1 MKAVRVMR
9 FGLEYPME
17 LEEVAAPKPGPGE
30 ILVRIAAAGVNP
42 LEVAIRSGNH
52 PRARAMTLPYTC
64 GTDVAGEVEAMGDG
78 VEAFALGDRVWGR
91 ASTGAYA
98 EKGLL
103 TADSTGK
110 LPDSMSFA
118 EGAALPIPLLTA
130 WNALVLKGQAAPG
143 DCVLVQGGAGGV
155 GYLAVQLA
163 RAVGCRVFTTVS
175 SGEKADFCLAAGAEA
190 AINYKEEDVP
200 GRVMEL
206 TSGRGVEVVVETVGC
221 ENLPSDLRFNA
232 VDGRIVIVG
241 TGTGKGP
248 DVTIPLP
255 AAMGRDARILAL
267 SSGNLNPLVPGIL
280 RRLAPMLESGTI
292 KPHIGRALPMEQ
304 ANESHE
310 VLLSGKFLGKIN
322 LVPHGGI
329 SAS

>member
-1 MKAVRVMR
+1 MKAVRVTR
-9 FGLEYPME
+9 FGLEHPME
-17 LEEVAAPKPGPGE
+17 LEEVAEPTPGPGE
-30 ILVRIAAAGVNP
+30 MLVRIAAAGVNP

-52 PRARAMTLPYTC
+52 PRAAAMTLPYTC
-64 GTDVAGEVEAMGDG
+64 GTDVAGEIEAVGEG
-78 VEAFALGDRVWGR
+78 VEAFAPGERVWGR

-103 TADSTGK
+103 PAGSTGK

-130 WNALVLKGQAAPG
+130 WNALVVKGEAAPG

-155 GYLAVQLA
+155 GYLAIQLA
-163 RAVGCRVFTTVS
+163 RAIGCRVFATVS
-175 SGEKADFCLAAGAEA
+175 SKEKGDFCLAGGAEA
-190 AINYKEEDVP
+190 AINYREEDVP
-200 GRVMEL
+200 ERVMEL
-206 TSGRGVEVVVETVGC
+206 TSGRGVDVVVENIGC
-221 ENLPSDLRFNA
+221 DNLPSDLKLNA
-232 VDGRIVIVG
+232 VNGRIVIVG

-248 DVTIPLP
+248 EVTIPLP

-280 RRLAPMLESGTI
+280 RRLAPLLEGGAI
-292 KPHIGRALPMEQ
+292 KPHVGRELPLEQ

-322 LVPHGGI
+322 LTP
-329 SAS
+329 

>member
-1 MKAVRVMR
+1 MKAVRVTR
-9 FGLEYPME
+9 FGLEHPME
-17 LEEVAAPKPGPGE
+17 LEEVPEPEPGPGE
-30 ILVRIAAAGVNP
+30 MLVRIAAAGVNP
-42 LEVAIRSGNH
+42 LEVAIRSGDH

-64 GTDVAGEVEAMGDG
+64 GTDVAGEVEAVGEG
-78 VEAFALGDRVWGR
+78 VEAFSPGDRVWGR

-103 TADSTGK
+103 PAGSTGR
-110 LPDSMSFA
+110 LPDSMSSA

-130 WNALVLKGQAAPG
+130 WNALVVKGEAAPG

-155 GYLAVQLA
+155 GYLAIQLA
-163 RAVGCRVFTTVS
+163 RTLGCRVFTTVS
-175 SGEKADFCLAAGAEA
+175 SREKGDFCLAGGAEA
-190 AINYKEEDVP
+190 AINYREEDVP
-200 GRVMEL
+200 ERVMEL
-206 TSGRGVEVVVETVGC
+206 TSGRGVDVVVENIGC
-221 ENLPSDLRFNA
+221 DNLPSDLKLNA
-232 VDGRIVIVG
+232 VNGRIVIVG

-280 RRLAPMLESGTI
+280 RRLAPLLESGAI
-292 KPHIGRALPMEQ
+292 RPHIGRELPMEQ

-322 LVPHGGI
+322 LAP
-329 SAS
+329 

>member
-1 MKAVRVMR
+1 MKAVRVTR
-9 FGLEYPME
+9 FGLEHPME
-17 LEEVAAPKPGPGE
+17 LEQVAEPEPGPGE
-30 ILVRIAAAGVNP
+30 MLVRIAAAGVNP

-52 PRARAMTLPYTC
+52 PRAGAMTLPYTC
-64 GTDVAGEVEAMGDG
+64 GTDVAGEVEAVGEG
-78 VEAFALGDRVWGR
+78 VESFAPGDRVWGR

-103 TADSTGK
+103 PAGSTGK
-110 LPDSMSFA
+110 LPGLMSFA

-130 WNALVLKGQAAPG
+130 WNALVVKGEAAPG

-155 GYLAVQLA
+155 GYLAIQLA
-163 RAVGCRVFTTVS
+163 RTLGCRVFTTVS

-190 AINYKEEDVP
+190 AINYREEDVP
-200 GRVMEL
+200 ERVMEL
-206 TSGRGVEVVVETVGC
+206 TSGRGVEVIVETVGC
-221 ENLPSDLRFNA
+221 DNLPSDLKLNA
-232 VDGRIVIVG
+232 VNGRIVIVG

-280 RRLAPMLESGTI
+280 RRLAPLLEGGAI
-292 KPHIGRALPMEQ
+292 RPHIGRELPLEQ

-322 LVPHGGI
+322 LVP
-329 SAS
+329 

>member
-9 FGLEYPME
+9 FGLEHPME
-17 LEEVAAPKPGPGE
+17 LEQVAEPVPGPGE
-30 ILVRIAAAGVNP
+30 MLVRIAAAGVNP

-52 PRARAMTLPYTC
+52 PRAGAMTLPYTC
-64 GTDVAGEVEAMGDG
+64 GTDVAGEVEAVGEG
-78 VEAFALGDRVWGR
+78 VEAFAPGDRVWGR

-103 TADSTGK
+103 PAGSTGR
-110 LPDSMSFA
+110 LPDSMTFA

-130 WNALVLKGQAAPG
+130 WNALVVKGEAAPG

-155 GYLAVQLA
+155 GYLAIQLA
-163 RAVGCRVFTTVS
+163 RAIGCRVFTTVS
-175 SGEKADFCLAAGAEA
+175 SREKADFCLAAGAEA
-190 AINYKEEDVP
+190 AINYREEDVP
-200 GRVMEL
+200 ERVMEL
-206 TSGRGVEVVVETVGC
+206 TGGRGVEVVVENIGC
-221 ENLPSDLRFNA
+221 DNLPSDLKLNA
-232 VDGRIVIVG
+232 VNGRIVIVG

-248 DVTIPLP
+248 EVTIPLP

-280 RRLAPMLESGTI
+280 RRLAPLLEGGAI
-292 KPHIGRALPMEQ
+292 RPHIGQELPVEQ

-322 LVPHGGI
+322 LV
-329 SAS
+329 S

>member
-17 LEEVAAPKPGPGE
+17 LEEVAEPAPGPGE
-30 ILVRIAAAGVNP
+30 MLVRIAAAGVNP
-42 LEVAIRSGNH
+42 LEVAIRTGNH
-52 PRARAMTLPYTC
+52 PRAGAMTLPYTC
-64 GTDVAGEVEAMGDG
+64 GTDVTGEVEAVGEG
-78 VEAFALGDRVWGR
+78 VEAFAPGDRVWGR

-103 TADSTGK
+103 LANSTGK
-110 LPDSMSFA
+110 LPDSMTFA

-130 WNALVLKGQAAPG
+130 WNALVVKGEAAPG

-155 GYLAVQLA
+155 GYLAIQLA
-163 RAVGCRVFTTVS
+163 RAIGCRVFTTVS
-175 SGEKADFCLAAGAEA
+175 SKEKADFCLAAGAEA
-190 AINYKEEDVP
+190 AINYREEDVP

-206 TSGRGVEVVVETVGC
+206 TGGRGVDVVVENVGC
-221 ENLPSDLRFNA
+221 DNLPSDLKLNA
-232 VDGRIVIVG
+232 VNGRIVIVG

-248 DVTIPLP
+248 EVTIPLP

-280 RRLAPMLESGTI
+280 RRLAPLLEGGAI
-292 KPHIGRALPMEQ
+292 RPHIGRELPMEG

-322 LVPHGGI
+322 LAP
-329 SAS
+329 

>member
-1 MKAVRVMR
+1 MKAVRVTR
-9 FGLEYPME
+9 FGLEHPME
-17 LEEVAAPKPGPGE
+17 LEEVAEPAPGPGE
-30 ILVRIAAAGVNP
+30 MLVRIAAAGVNP

-52 PRARAMTLPYTC
+52 PRAGAMTLPYTC
-64 GTDVAGEVEAMGDG
+64 GTDVAGEVETVGDG
-78 VEAFALGDRVWGR
+78 VEAFAPGDRVWGR

-103 TADSTGK
+103 PAASTGK
-110 LPDSMSFA
+110 LPDSTSYA

-130 WNALVLKGQAAPG
+130 WNALVVKGEAAPG

-155 GYLAVQLA
+155 GYLAIQLA
-163 RAVGCRVFTTVS
+163 RAIGCRVFTTVS
-175 SGEKADFCLAAGAEA
+175 SKEKADFCLAAGAEA
-190 AINYKEEDVP
+190 AINYREEDVP
-200 GRVMEL
+200 ERVMEL
-206 TSGRGVEVVVETVGC
+206 TSGRGVDVVVENIGC
-221 ENLPSDLRFNA
+221 ENLPSDLKLNA
-232 VDGRIVIVG
+232 VNGRIVIVG

-280 RRLAPMLESGTI
+280 RRLAPLLEGGAI
-292 KPHIGRALPMEQ
+292 KPHIGRELPLEQ

-310 VLLSGKFLGKIN
+310 LLLSGKFLGKIN
-322 LVPHGGI
+322 LAP
-329 SAS
+329 

>member
-1 MKAVRVMR
+1 MKAVRVTR
-9 FGLEYPME
+9 FGLEHPME
-17 LEEVAAPKPGPGE
+17 LEEVAEPEPGPGE
-30 ILVRIAAAGVNP
+30 MLVRIAAAGVNP
-42 LEVAIRSGNH
+42 LEVAIRSGDH
-52 PRARAMTLPYTC
+52 PRAGAMTLPYTC
-64 GTDVAGEVEAMGDG
+64 GTDVAGEVESVGEG
-78 VEAFALGDRVWGR
+78 VETFAPGDRVWGR

-103 TADSTGK
+103 PAGSTGK
-110 LPDSMSFA
+110 LPGSMSFA

-130 WNALVLKGQAAPG
+130 WNALVVKGEAAPG

-155 GYLAVQLA
+155 GYLAIQLA
-163 RAVGCRVFTTVS
+163 RTLGCRVFTTVS

-190 AINYKEEDVP
+190 AINYREEDVP
-200 GRVMEL
+200 ERVMEL
-206 TSGRGVEVVVETVGC
+206 TSGRGVEVIVETVGC
-221 ENLPSDLRFNA
+221 DNLPSDLKLNA
-232 VDGRIVIVG
+232 VNGRIVIVG

-248 DVTIPLP
+248 EVTIPLP

-280 RRLAPMLESGTI
+280 RRLAPLLEGGAI
-292 KPHIGRALPMEQ
+292 RPHIGRELPLEQ

-322 LVPHGGI
+322 LVP
-329 SAS
+329 

>member
-1 MKAVRVMR
+1 MKAVRVTR
-9 FGLEYPME
+9 FGLEHPME
-17 LEEVAAPKPGPGE
+17 LEEVAEPAPGPGE
-30 ILVRIAAAGVNP
+30 MLVRIAAAGVNP

-52 PRARAMTLPYTC
+52 PRAAAMTLPYTC
-64 GTDVAGEVEAMGDG
+64 GTDVAGEVEAVGEG
-78 VEAFALGDRVWGR
+78 VEAFAPGDRVWGR

-103 TADSTGK
+103 PAGSTGR
-110 LPDSMSFA
+110 LPDSMTFA

-130 WNALVLKGQAAPG
+130 WNALVVKGEAAPG

-155 GYLAVQLA
+155 GYLAIQLA
-163 RAVGCRVFTTVS
+163 RAIGCRVFTTVS
-175 SGEKADFCLAAGAEA
+175 SKEKANFCLAAGAEA
-190 AINYKEEDVP
+190 AVNYREEDVP

-206 TSGRGVEVVVETVGC
+206 TSGRGVEVVVENIGC
-221 ENLPSDLRFNA
+221 DNLSSDLKLNA
-232 VDGRIVIVG
+232 VNGRIVIVG

-248 DVTIPLP
+248 EVTIPLP

-280 RRLAPMLESGTI
+280 RRLAPLLEGGAI
-292 KPHIGRALPMEQ
+292 RPHIGRELPLEQ

-310 VLLSGKFLGKIN
+310 FLLSGKFLGKIN
-322 LVPHGGI
+322 LVP
-329 SAS
+329 

>member
-1 MKAVRVMR
+1 MKAVRVTR
-9 FGLEYPME
+9 FGLEHPME
-17 LEEVAAPKPGPGE
+17 LEEVAEPTPGPGE
-30 ILVRIAAAGVNP
+30 MLVRIAAAGVNP

-52 PRARAMTLPYTC
+52 PRAAAMTLPYTC
-64 GTDVAGEVEAMGDG
+64 GTDVAGEVEAVGEG
-78 VEAFALGDRVWGR
+78 VEAFAPGERVWGR

-103 TADSTGK
+103 PAGSTGK
-110 LPDSMSFA
+110 LPDSTPFA

-130 WNALVLKGQAAPG
+130 WNALVVKGEAAPG

-155 GYLAVQLA
+155 GYLAIQLA
-163 RAVGCRVFTTVS
+163 RAIGCRVFATVS
-175 SGEKADFCLAAGAEA
+175 SKEKADFCLAAGAEA
-190 AINYKEEDVP
+190 AINYREEDVP
-200 GRVMEL
+200 ERVMEL
-206 TSGRGVEVVVETVGC
+206 TSGRGVDVVVENIGC
-221 ENLPSDLRFNA
+221 DNLPSDLKLNA
-232 VDGRIVIVG
+232 VNGRIVIVG

-248 DVTIPLP
+248 EVTIPLP

-280 RRLAPMLESGTI
+280 RRLAPLLEGGAI
-292 KPHIGRALPMEQ
+292 KPHVGRELPLEQ

-322 LVPHGGI
+322 LTP
-329 SAS
+329 

>member
-1 MKAVRVMR
+1 MKAVRVTR
-9 FGLEYPME
+9 FGLDYPME
-17 LEEVAAPKPGPGE
+17 LEEVVEPAPGPGE
-30 ILVRIAAAGVNP
+30 MLVRIAAAGVNP

-52 PRARAMTLPYTC
+52 PRAGAMTLPYTC
-64 GTDVAGEVEAMGDG
+64 GTDVAGEVEAVGEG
-78 VEAFALGDRVWGR
+78 VEAFAPGDRVWGR

-103 TADSTGK
+103 PAGSTGR
-110 LPDSMSFA
+110 LPGSMTFA

-130 WNALVLKGQAAPG
+130 WNALVVKGEAAPG

-155 GYLAVQLA
+155 GYLAIQLA
-163 RAVGCRVFTTVS
+163 RAIGCRVFTTVS
-175 SGEKADFCLAAGAEA
+175 SKEKANFCLAAGAEA
-190 AINYKEEDVP
+190 AVNYREEDVP

-206 TSGRGVEVVVETVGC
+206 TSGRGVEVVVENIGC
-221 ENLPSDLRFNA
+221 DNLSSDLKLNA
-232 VDGRIVIVG
+232 VNGRIVIVG

-248 DVTIPLP
+248 EVTIPLP

-280 RRLAPMLESGTI
+280 RRLAPLLEGGAI
-292 KPHIGRALPMEQ
+292 KPHIGRELPMEQ

-310 VLLSGKFLGKIN
+310 ILLSGKFLGKIN
-322 LVPHGGI
+322 LVP
-329 SAS
+329 